1 MPLDKN
7 LTVKSET
14 SEKSVADNLPHI
26 IGTNYRDLILS
37 FYVVFQQWSTR
48 PHLFFLFITDSR
60 VYICTSVNTIR
71 RNNEPLMKIK
81 IPSNKR
87 ILIRALLALAS
98 AQKNRTLKSYLFRG
112 TRYTLV
118 YEICAQIYWK
128 KVYVPNIPVC
138 CVISL
143 IFFYIFFHA

>member
-1 MPLDKN
+1 MCIKSKNNIMPLDKN

-26 IGTNYRDLILS
+26 IGTNYRDLTLF

-118 YEICAQIYWK
+118 YEICAQ
-128 KVYVPNIPVC
+128 N
-138 CVISL
+138 
-143 IFFYIFFHA
+143 